1 MRTVGNG
8 VTKLNPVIGFVAQTS
23 STIAIEIM
31 TALGAPVS
39 TTQVVTTSIMGA
51 GSARRFTSVRWGV
64 ARKIISAWFVTL
76 PVTIALGGACA
87 WIIGIVL

>member
-1 MRTVGNG
+1 MKMPKSVQVRWILRMR
-8 VTKLNPVIGFVAQTS
+8 
-23 STIAIEIM
+23 
-31 TALGAPVS
+31 
-39 TTQVVTTSIMGA
+39 MGA